1 MQQLPIASVTEPVF
15 AADWPAPK
23 GVKTAISTRH
33 GGVSQGVYAAL
44 NVGAHVGDVP
54 EHVAQNRAIVQQA
67 SRRACRS
74 WCSAPW

>member
-15 AADWPAPK
+15 TADWPAPK

-33 GGVSQGVYAAL
+33 GGVSLGVYAAL

-54 EHVAQNRAIVQQA
+54 
-67 SRRACRS
+67 
-74 WCSAPW
+74 

>member
-44 NVGAHVGDVP
+44 NVGAHVGDAP
-54 EHVAQNRAIVQQA
+54 EHVAQTVPPC
-67 SRRACRS
+67 SRPPPCL
-74 WCSAPW
+74 WPI